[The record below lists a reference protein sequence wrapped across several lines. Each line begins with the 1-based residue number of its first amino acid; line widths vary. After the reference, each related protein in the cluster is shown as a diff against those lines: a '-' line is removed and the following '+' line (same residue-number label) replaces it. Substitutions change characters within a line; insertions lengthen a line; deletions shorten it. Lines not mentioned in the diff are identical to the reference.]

1 MSFEKRNSVLRR
13 AGIALDAQASN
24 PIAAGETGFWYDG
37 TTLYL
42 VDSSGNLTPASAAS
56 RSWHEACRLATAAVL
71 GTGTYSTTALTFT
84 QTTHAAEQIDG
95 VSVAVGDRVLVKNQA
110 DQTQNGIYVVTV
122 VGTSSVKQ
130 VLTRAPDCN
139 ASNMFEP
146 AFIVAIA
153 EGSVNADSIFEFST
167 NAPFVMD
174 TNNAVFASAPLAI
187 TYGLVGA
194 MAAAGVAAANSAGV
208 ASSVSRTDHVHAPD
222 TTLIATTT
230 NTLEMTGKTL
240 TAMVV
245 KTGLTASGS
254 ATNDFSGSTGA
265 FKTSTG
271 VNTQGGLSAAGATTR
286 QVADP
291 GAGGAISVA
300 TDGVCNLTT
309 AGAETRSL
317 AIPTFIGQQLLISMD
332 TKVGNATLTIA
343 GTLMDGTNNTVIFSA
358 VGQSIKLEGRTVGG
372 TRCWALIANNGTA
385 LSHV

>member
-1 MSFEKRNSVLRR
+1 MSFEKRNSVIRR
-13 AGIALDAQASN
+13 AAIALDAQAAN
-24 PIAAGETGFWYDG
+24 PIAIGEAGLWFDG
-37 TTLYL
+37 SVITF
-42 VDSSGNLTPASAAS
+42 VDAAG
-56 RSWHEACRLATAAVL
+56 TQTVL
-71 GTGTYSTTALTFT
+71 GS
-84 QTTHAAEQIDG
+84 
-95 VSVAVGDRVLVKNQA
+95 
-110 DQTQNGIYVVTV
+110 
-122 VGTSSVKQ
+122 
-130 VLTRAPDCN
+130 
-139 ASNMFEP
+139 
-146 AFIVAIA
+146 AFA
-153 EGSVNADSIFEFST
+153 
-167 NAPFVMD
+167 
-174 TNNAVFASAPLAI
+174 
-187 TYGLVGA
+187 YGLVGA
-194 MAAAGVAAANSAGV
+194 MAAAGVAAANAAGV
-208 ASSVSRTDHVHAPD
+208 AAAVARIDHVHAPD
-222 TTLIATTT
+222 TTLVATTT

-254 ATNDFSGSTGA
+254 ATNDFSDSTGA

-291 GAGGAISVA
+291 GASGAISVA